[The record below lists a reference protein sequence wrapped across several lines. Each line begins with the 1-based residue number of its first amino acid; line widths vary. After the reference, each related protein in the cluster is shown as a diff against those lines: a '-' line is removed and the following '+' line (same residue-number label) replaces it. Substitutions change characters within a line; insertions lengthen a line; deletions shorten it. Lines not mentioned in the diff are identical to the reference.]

1 MLRERPEVKLSSHG
15 RKMAKFGRPAPEI
28 EGLVAASELR
38 LMFAFMECWHKET
51 SSFHLPVGE
60 VTITLDDV
68 ASLLHLPIIGAF
80 HSFKQLHVDD
90 VVDMLVE
97 LLESGTYAWG
107 ATALVYMYDNLNE
120 ASKSTVRQLAGYITL
135 LKCWIYEHFPSI
147 GSALAT
153 EDYDERRLCACQ
165 WTSGKALPVSMYHRC
180 LDRLTHDVVC
190 WIPYGDH
197 RSFREFEVISL
208 FFGHLRWGPLTVI
221 HRSKRVLRQ
230 FAYIQ
235 TIPPHPTAPSVSIEE
250 MDDRWIPTQLGDPP
264 RVPPVQQ
271 YDTFV
276 EPDVHQQPDGY
287 VIIADKLERLL
298 NPRILTEGTK
308 VYTVVEECLSIT
320 RSCISQPTVG
330 HRSRRR
336 RRTDIEVHH
345 KSFSK
350 LTINYESHASV

>member
-1 MLRERPEVKLSSHG
+1 MTHCAPQSLFFLCAAIFLLPLRVRATSSPSICAACSASARAACSRSLLLLPLLLVLLLRGCCSSSSWFLLLLRCLFHSRLRTRGVGRALGRGIGKPWEERGGPHDTLVLRYFENHIALRVWNGEERPEVKLSSHG

-28 EGLVAASELR
+28 EGLVAASELSP
-38 LMFAFMECWHKET
+38 LIAW
-51 SSFHLPVGE
+51 
-60 VTITLDDV
+60 
-68 ASLLHLPIIGAF
+68 AF

-107 ATALVYMYDNLNE
+107 AAALVYMYDNLNE

-135 LKCWIYEHFPSI
+135 LKCWIYEHFSSI

-165 WTSGKALPVSMYHRC
+165 WTLGKALPVSMYHRC

-197 RSFREFEVISL
+197 HSLREFEVISL

-250 MDDRWIPTQLGDPP
+250 MDDRWM
-264 RVPPVQQ
+264 
-271 YDTFV
+271 
-276 EPDVHQQPDGY
+276 
-287 VIIADKLERLL
+287 
-298 NPRILTEGTK
+298 
-308 VYTVVEECLSIT
+308 
-320 RSCISQPTVG
+320 
-330 HRSRRR
+330 
-336 RRTDIEVHH
+336 
-345 KSFSK
+345 
-350 LTINYESHASV
+350 